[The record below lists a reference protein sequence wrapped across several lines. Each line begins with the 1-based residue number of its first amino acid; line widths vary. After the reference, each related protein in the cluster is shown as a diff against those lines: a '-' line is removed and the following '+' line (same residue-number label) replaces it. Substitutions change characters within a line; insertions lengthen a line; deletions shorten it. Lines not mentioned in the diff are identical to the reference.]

1 MRGLSGC
8 SLPSARLLKFY
19 LRDGKLTALSMGLLA
34 VFKTNPEHST
44 PPGVGMPTLNKCQG
58 QWNP

>member
-1 MRGLSGC
+1 MRDLSGC
-8 SLPSARLLKFY
+8 SLPSTCLLEFY
-19 LRDGKLTALSMGLLA
+19 LRGGKLTVLSMGLLV
-34 VFKTNPEHST
+34 VFKTNPEPCT